1 MRESSIVRAI
11 QKELATRPN
20 VRVKKNH
27 GGRYSEA
34 GEPDLLVHWK
44 SPGVLGPAIIAYVE
58 VKVVGNKPTPA
69 QFRMIDRLRDCG
81 AYATWV
87 ESAREAIGW
96 LESLGLPARRS
107 S

>member
-34 GEPDLLVHWK
+34 GEPDLLVHWVA
-44 SPGVLGPAIIAYVE
+44 SGGCRPTVLAYIE

-69 QFRMIDRLRDCG
+69 QFRMLSRLSDCG
-81 AYATWV
+81 AHTTWV
-87 ESAREAIGW
+87 SSASEAIRW